1 MTNTLCSLQIRLT
14 LIPAASAIA
23 NHDVTIRRWD
33 ETRIY
38 VIFSS
43 SRPSFIAARG
53 FALGARVLGT
63 GGVHFEKKKRRKLAV
78 LTATESREYA
88 LSDNVLTAFGTKK
101 LINLKHFWSLWY
113 LTPIPSATAP
123 TSYSVFWQLIV
134 YFFGNYLKHWHLL
147 FLTELTSLSAATLDV
162 TTAFAV
168 AFILST
174 PTWLILALCGKK
186 MNK

>member
-1 MTNTLCSLQIRLT
+1 MASVMTNTLFSLQIRLT

-23 NHDVTIRRWD
+23 NRHDITIRRWD
-33 ETRIY
+33 ETRID

-78 LTATESREYA
+78 LTVTESREYA
-88 LSDNVLTAFGTKK
+88 LSDSVFTAFGTKK

-113 LTPIPSATAP
+113 LTPTPSATAP
-123 TSYSVFWQLIV
+123 TSYFRIFV
-134 YFFGNYLKHWHLL
+134 GTYLKHWHLL
-147 FLTELTSLSAATLDV
+147 FLTELTSLFATSPDV
-162 TTAFAV
+162 TTAAAV
-168 AFILST
+168 AFIKPT
-174 PTWLILALCGKK
+174 PTKLILAVCGKK
-186 MNK
+186 YK